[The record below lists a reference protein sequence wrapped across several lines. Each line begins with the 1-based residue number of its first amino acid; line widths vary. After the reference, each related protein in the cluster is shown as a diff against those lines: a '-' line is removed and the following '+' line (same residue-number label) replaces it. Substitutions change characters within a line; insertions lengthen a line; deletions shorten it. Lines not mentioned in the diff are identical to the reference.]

1 MKQHRITRG
10 TGRHQSALQR
20 GRIAGVTAVAA
31 VIAMTGAFVV
41 APSTASAATSTDP
54 ARIGLFGSQDPTYD
68 GVYRQSLS
76 LIVLHTARAKIPTP
90 AVKWLKR
97 QQCDNGSF
105 MSFRTDLDGA
115 CGPKDSNATALAVI
129 ALRAIGE
136 RPLAR
141 KAVNWLID
149 QQKRSGGWEYTAGW
163 GVDSNSTGLVIQALI
178 AMKIDPTT
186 VAKNKTG
193 LQYLRN
199 LQLDCGSESV
209 ADRGALDYQKFPEVP
224 LAANDFATAQATAA
238 LARETLPVG
247 PSEASTDLPA
257 FTCDDG
263 PQPTAVEAAAGYLG
277 RTIDATGGY
286 IPAFDDTPEEPS
298 PDYGS
303 TANAVLSLVAAGYA
317 SNQIAEATET
327 LEDVAVGYSRDEG
340 EVLPASAA
348 ALGLVAIATD
358 GDPRSFGGTNP
369 VRDLLQSR
377 TTRG

>member
-1 MKQHRITRG
+1 MKQHRTTRG
-10 TGRHQSALQR
+10 TQR
-20 GRIAGVTAVAA
+20 RLVGVTAVAA
-31 VIAMTGAFVV
+31 AIAMTGAFVV
-41 APSTASAATSTDP
+41 APSAASAATSTDP
-54 ARIGLFGSQDPTYD
+54 ARVGLFGSQDPTYD

-76 LIVLHTARAKIPTP
+76 LIVLDAAEAKIPTP

-105 MSFRTDLDGA
+105 TSFRSDLDA
-115 CGPKDSNATALAVI
+115 DCGPKDSNATALAVI
-129 ALRAIGE
+129 AFRAIGE

-141 KAVNWLID
+141 QAINWLID

-163 GVDSNSTGLVIQALI
+163 GEDSNSTGLVIQALI
-178 AMKIDPTT
+178 AMNIDPTT

-193 LQYLRN
+193 LAYLRN
-199 LQLDCGSESV
+199 LQLDCGSDSV
-209 ADRGALDYQKFPEVP
+209 DDRGALDYQKIPEVP

-238 LARETLPVG
+238 LATSTLPVQ
-247 PSEASTDLPA
+247 PQEVSAQLPA
-257 FTCDDG
+257 FTCDDA
-263 PQPTAVEAAAGYLG
+263 PQPSAAAAAAGYLG

-286 IPAFDDTPEEPS
+286 VPSFDDTPEEPS

-303 TANAVLSLVAAGYA
+303 TANAVLSLVAAGYGL
-317 SNQIAEATET
+317 NQVVEATET
-327 LEDVAVGYSRDEG
+327 LEGVAATYSRDGG

-377 TTRG
+377 TARG